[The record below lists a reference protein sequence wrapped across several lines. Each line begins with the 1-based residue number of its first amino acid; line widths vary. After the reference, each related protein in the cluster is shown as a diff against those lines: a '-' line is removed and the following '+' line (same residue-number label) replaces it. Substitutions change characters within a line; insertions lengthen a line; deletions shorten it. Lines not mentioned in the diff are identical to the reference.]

1 MENKDKLIPKS
12 GLKLRRIGNRHMIVE
27 VSDSCV
33 NLTNVYSLNGTA
45 ARLWEMVCNGEGRTA
60 GELAEGLCKTY
71 DVEYGRALRDVERQI
86 EGMGEGWGCCPGG
99 APAIECLH

>member
-1 MENKDKLIPKS
+1 MKIKS
-12 GLKLRRIGNRHMIVE
+12 NLKLRRIGNRHMIVE

-45 ARLWEMVCNGEGRTA
+45 ARLWRWSATGRPYS

-86 EGMGEGWGCCPGG
+86 EEWEKMGLLFRRGTGD
-99 APAIECLH
+99 

>member
-45 ARLWEMVCNGEGRTA
+45 AATSRSCEHGEDPTA
-60 GELAEGLCKTY
+60 VELAEGLCKTY

-86 EGMGEGWGCCPGG
+86 EEWEKMGLLSRRGTGD
-99 APAIECLH
+99 

>member
-86 EGMGEGWGCCPGG
+86 EEWEKMG
-99 APAIECLH
+99 LLVRRHTDD

>member
-71 DVEYGRALRDVERQI
+71 DVEYGRALRDVERLSLI
-86 EGMGEGWGCCPGG
+86 H
-99 APAIECLH
+99 I

>member
-1 MENKDKLIPKS
+1 MKIKS
-12 GLKLRRIGNRHMIVE
+12 NLKLRRIGNRHMIV
-27 VSDSCV
+27 D
-33 NLTNVYSLNGTA
+33 LTNVYSLNGTA

-86 EGMGEGWGCCPGG
+86 EEWEKMGLLSRRGTGD
-99 APAIECLH
+99 

>member
-45 ARLWEMVCNGEGRTA
+45 ARLWEAVCKDGCRTP
-60 GELAEGLCKTY
+60 GELAEELCLTY
-71 DVEYGRALRDVERQI
+71 DVGYGRALRDVERQI
-86 EGMGEGWGCCPGG
+86 EEWEKMGLLSRRGTGD
-99 APAIECLH
+99 

>member
-33 NLTNVYSLNGTA
+33 NLTA

-86 EGMGEGWGCCPGG
+86 EEWEKMGLLSRRGTGD
-99 APAIECLH
+99 

>member
-1 MENKDKLIPKS
+1 MKIKS
-12 GLKLRRIGNRHMIVE
+12 NLKLRRIGNRHMIVE

-86 EGMGEGWGCCPGG
+86 EEWEKMGLLSRR

>member
-1 MENKDKLIPKS
+1 MKNKDKLIPKA
-12 GLKLRRIGNRHMIVE
+12 GQKPRRKGNRHMIVE

-45 ARLWEMVCNGEGRTA
+45 ARPWEMVCNGEGRTA

-86 EGMGEGWGCCPGG
+86 EEWEKMGLLSRRGTGD
-99 APAIECLH
+99 